1 MAANLTVQ
9 VRTIAHATTAVA
21 RGDLTQKVLGVTVSG
36 EILDLVNTINNMID
50 QLAIF
55 AAEVTRVA
63 REVGTEGKLGVQAE
77 VENIEGTWQE
87 ITSNVNTMASNLTS
101 QVRAFAQISAAA
113 TDGDFTR
120 FITVEASGEMDSLK
134 TKINQMVYNLR
145 ESIEKNTSAR
155 QQAEL
160 ANRSKSEFLANMSHE
175 IRTPMNGII
184 GMTVLTLESELTR
197 QQRENLMIVSSL
209 ASSLLTIIDD
219 ILDISKI
226 EAGRMT
232 MEQIPFSLR
241 LAVFSVLKTLCV
253 KASQNKLDLI
263 FDIDP
268 TTPDQLVGDPLR
280 LRQVITNLIGN
291 AVKFTTEGQVALS
304 CRVKA
309 RKDKVVELQF
319 CVADTGIGIKQDKLD
334 VIFDTFAQADGSTT
348 RKYGGTGLGLT
359 ISKRLVSLMNGNL
372 WVESEFGEGSRFYFT
387 MTTDTTSSTR
397 EQVVER
403 LAPWAGRSVLY
414 IDTLHDQSN
423 VAGLLEELKLKPTVI
438 HSPNAVWDLKQS
450 PDGFP
455 HFDTMIVDSLAGAE
469 KIRTIEHLRYI
480 PVVLLAPS
488 NKPCGPDNPSFIDLD
503 ENRRKLLALPSSNE
517 QVLSPV
523 PVKDCLDMGINTYY
537 TTPLDLQELSNAIV
551 PALESHQVQPGN
563 TVKDTVLNILLAE
576 DNVVNQKLAV
586 KLLEVAGH
594 KMEVADNGEI
604 AIDKYKRR
612 QLERKPFDVILVGA
626 GEELT
631 LTPDGRVY
639 ACDGWHG
646 GDWPDSRVR
655 GCDWGGSDANC
666 GSDGARDDWRQ
677 GALSCC
683 RSGWSCERANNYR

>member
-21 RGDLTQKVLGVTVSG
+21 RGDLTQKVVGVTVSG

-55 AAEVTRVA
+55 AKEVTRVA

-77 VENIEGTWQE
+77 VGNIEGTWQE

-263 FDIDP
+263 YDID
-268 TTPDQLVGDPLR
+268 TTIPDQLVGDPLR

-304 CRVKA
+304 CRVKSS
-309 RKDKVVELQF
+309 KEGEVELSF

-334 VIFDTFAQADGSTT
+334 LIFDTFAQADGSTT

-359 ISKRLVSLMNGNL
+359 ISKRLVNLMNGDL

-387 MTTDTTSSTR
+387 MVTATTSYTN
-397 EQVVER
+397 EQVIER
-403 LAPWAGRSVLY
+403 VSPWAGRAVLF
-414 IDTLHDQSN
+414 IDTLGDETG
-423 VAGLLEELKLKPTVI
+423 VCEMLTELNLKVTVVNTA
-438 HSPNAVWDLKQS
+438 NAVWDLKQT
-450 PDGFP
+450 DGFP
-455 HFDTMIVDSLAGAE
+455 HFDTMIVDSLTAAE
-469 KIRTIEHLRYI
+469 RVRTIEHLRYI
-480 PVVLLAPS
+480 PIVLLAPS
-488 NKPCGPDNPSFIDLD
+488 DRPAGPDNPSFITMDQD
-503 ENRRKLLALPSSNE
+503 RRKLLGLPSPSE
-517 QVLSPV
+517 QLISPV

-537 TTPLDLQELSNAIV
+537 TTPLNLQELANAIV
-551 PALESHQVQPGN
+551 PALESHQVQPGD
-563 TVKDTVLNILLAE
+563 TVKDTVLSILLAE

-594 KMEVADNGEI
+594 KIEVADNGEI
-604 AIDKYKRR
+604 AIEKYKRR
-612 QLERKPFDVILVGA
+612 QLAGTPFDVILVSCVADSATIRTAASSGMVKTA
-626 GEELT
+626 GPGMISNAEST
-631 LTPDGRVY
+631 IRAPSSGMISTNATSDGRVY
-639 ACDGWHG
+639 ASHGRHG
-646 GDWPDSRVR
+646 GH
-655 GCDWGGSDANC
+655 
-666 GSDGARDDWRQ
+666 
-677 GALSCC
+677 
-683 RSGWSCERANNYR
+683 RSYP